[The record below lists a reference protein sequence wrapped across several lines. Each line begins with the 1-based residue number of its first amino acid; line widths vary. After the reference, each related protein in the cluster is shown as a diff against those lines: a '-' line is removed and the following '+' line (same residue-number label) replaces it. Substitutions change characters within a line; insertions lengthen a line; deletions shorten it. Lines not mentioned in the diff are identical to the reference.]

1 MSTCKSLIE
10 KRKFIRM
17 KIAFYGQT
25 INPDFFEELS
35 RLFGLLKEKHIESY
49 IYQPFLDYL
58 RLDCGIKP
66 EVSGQFY
73 STEDLPS
80 DISFMFSLGGDGTFL
95 KSFLFA
101 KNGSI
106 PLVGIN
112 TGRLGFLS
120 DISREEIES
129 AIIDILEGNIHIDER
144 TVLELDFISEKRH
157 ERQYALNE
165 VTVTK
170 LDSASM
176 INIHTSINDEF
187 LNTYWADGL
196 IVATPTGSTAYS
208 LSVGG
213 PILTPDSENF
223 VISPIAP
230 HNLTV
235 RPMVVPDHHTITLHV
250 EGRGQ
255 HFLVSVDSKSEPVY
269 FTESLRIKKAPFKV
283 KTIRLKGHSFF
294 STLRNKLMWGVD
306 KRN

>member
-1 MSTCKSLIE
+1 
-10 KRKFIRM
+10 M

-25 INPDFFEELS
+25 VNPDFIEELMQLFN
-35 RLFGLLKEKHIESY
+35 RLKAKQVECYVYRPFGEYMQH
-49 IYQPFLDYL
+49 
-58 RLDCGIKP
+58 DCGIFP
-66 EVSGQFY
+66 SITGLFDD
-73 STEDLPS
+73 SNDLPDDVS
-80 DISFMFSLGGDGTFL
+80 YMFSLGGDGTFL
-95 KSFLFA
+95 KSFLLA

-129 AIIDILEGNIHIDER
+129 AIDDIIEGNILIDER
-144 TVLELDFISEKRH
+144 TALELEIVSEKQT
-157 ERQYALNE
+157 ELQYALNE
-165 VTVTK
+165 IAVTK
-170 LDSASM
+170 LDSSSM
-176 INIHTSINDEF
+176 INIHTYINDEF

-196 IVATPTGSTAYS
+196 IVATPTGSTAYT

-213 PILTPDSENF
+213 PILTPDSENI

-235 RPMVVPDHHTITLHV
+235 RPVVVPDHHSITLHV
-250 EGRGQ
+250 EGRGL
-255 HFLVSVDSKSEPVY
+255 HYLASIDSKSEPIY
-269 FTESLRIKKAPFKV
+269 FTEYLKIRKAPFKV

>member
-1 MSTCKSLIE
+1 
-10 KRKFIRM
+10 M
-17 KIAFYGQT
+17 KIALYGQT
-25 INPDFFEELS
+25 INPEFFGEFS
-35 RLFGLLKEKHIESY
+35 RLFDLLNEKQIEILVY
-49 IYQPFLDYL
+49 RPFLEYIQQ
-58 RLDCGIKP
+58 DCGFHP
-66 EVSGQFY
+66 EFSGYF
-73 STEDLPS
+73 ENGDDLP
-80 DISFMFSLGGDGTFL
+80 DDVAYLFSLGGDGTLL
-95 KSFLFA
+95 KSFLVA

-112 TGRLGFLS
+112 SGRLGFLS

-129 AIIDILEGNIHIDER
+129 AVIDILEGNIFIDER
-144 TVLELDFISEKRH
+144 TALELEIVKDNESVF
-157 ERQYALNE
+157 QYALNE
-165 VTVTK
+165 IAVTK

-176 INIHTSINDEF
+176 INIHTYINDEF

-235 RPMVVPDHHTITLHV
+235 RPMVVPDHHSITLKV
-250 EGRGQ
+250 EGRGL
-255 HFLVSVDSKSEPVY
+255 HFLSSIDSKSEPVY
-269 FTESLRIKKAPFKV
+269 FSETLKIRKAPFKV
-283 KTIRLKGHSFF
+283 KTIRLKDHSFF

>member
-1 MSTCKSLIE
+1 
-10 KRKFIRM
+10 M
-17 KIAFYGQT
+17 KIALYGQT
-25 INPDFFEELS
+25 INPEFFGEFS
-35 RLFGLLKEKHIESY
+35 RLFDLLNEKQIEILVY
-49 IYQPFLDYL
+49 RPFLEYIQQ
-58 RLDCGIKP
+58 DCGFHP
-66 EVSGQFY
+66 EFSGYF
-73 STEDLPS
+73 ENGDDLP
-80 DISFMFSLGGDGTFL
+80 DDVAYLFSLGGDGTLL
-95 KSFLFA
+95 KSFLVA

-112 TGRLGFLS
+112 SGRLGFLS

-129 AIIDILEGNIHIDER
+129 AVIDILEGNIFIDER
-144 TVLELDFISEKRH
+144 TALELEIVKDNESEF
-157 ERQYALNE
+157 QYALNE
-165 VTVTK
+165 IAVTK

-176 INIHTSINDEF
+176 INIHTYINDEF

-235 RPMVVPDHHTITLHV
+235 RPMVVPDHHSITLKV
-250 EGRGQ
+250 EGRGL
-255 HFLVSVDSKSEPVY
+255 HFLSSIDSKSEPVY
-269 FTESLRIKKAPFKV
+269 FSETLKIRKAPFKV
-283 KTIRLKGHSFF
+283 KTIRLKDHSFF